1 METEVDENDPEYA
14 NAVKSLENKL
24 AAKAAQHPVINMT
37 GDKGIDENPGPE
49 LGEMPATR
57 GIINRKLKQ
66 KLKQKGYR
74 PDEKED
80 KNKKL
85 LTDVEFHKDFMLKMK
100 LMKEIQD
107 ELDQEEE
114 PNSRP
119 SM

>member
-1 METEVDENDPEYA
+1 MNTEVDEDDPEYDK
-14 NAVKSLENKL
+14 AVKLLESKL
-24 AAKAAQHPVINMT
+24 AAKVSQQPIMSV

-49 LGEMPATR
+49 LGEMPNTR
-57 GIINRKLKQ
+57 NVINRKLKQ
-66 KLKQKGYR
+66 KLKQKGYK

-85 LTDVEFHKDFMLKMK
+85 LTDIEFHKDFMLKMK

-107 ELDQEEE
+107 ELDMEEE